1 MYAYLHE
8 ELVNALLSKPEL
20 RKESVLIDQGG
31 RQSRRSRESEI
42 QWSLGWQG
50 V

>member
-1 MYAYLHE
+1 MYVYLHE

-31 RQSRRSRESEI
+31 RQSRSRESEI
-42 QWSLGWQG
+42 QWSRG
-50 V
+50 